1 MSASRVELSI
11 IVPTHN
17 RRERVTT
24 LLGSLARQTEPPE
37 RFEVVVVADGS
48 SDGTEEALRN
58 LELPFDLIVVSQ
70 EQRGVEAARN
80 HGVSRAGGRL
90 CLFLDD
96 DMVADS
102 GLVAAHLRANGNDE
116 QVVGIGRLEKL
127 LGASPPR
134 WARARARER
143 RLHYQ
148 SLTAGRVPSF
158 LDSYGGN
165 LSVPRDLYLQV
176 GGFAEDLRV
185 EGLRFGMRYNDLEL
199 GYRLQRRGANFRFIA
214 DAFAEEDDTESL
226 REYVRDC
233 GHRGASSMALWARHP
248 AFLANQAIGGRADL
262 SGKWNGLLRLVV
274 ALRVPPLAIGVF
286 GSVLPDA
293 LWTRGWSRLLFLSGY
308 WQGVRATVRDRDTW
322 ARLRSG
328 TTILTYHAIGGDREG
343 GSRYVVPVRRF
354 KRQMGWLRARGYV
367 LIDLSELADC
377 IREYRLPPAKA
388 VVITFDDGYQDSVDL
403 AVPILEQF
411 GYPATFFLVSAAGSS
426 NGWSSEPELSGRAL
440 IGVEQARDLAGRVS
454 IGAHTRTH
462 PRLTRIPAD
471 AAREEVEG
479 SKAELEESL
488 GIDIALFSYPY
499 GNNDEEVRGI
509 VADAGFSAACTTVP
523 AQTRPSNDPLS
534 LNRFDVRGRDS
545 ILRFAATLWLHERD
559 MLFTRL
565 RR

>member
-1 MSASRVELSI
+1 
-11 IVPTHN
+11 
-17 RRERVTT
+17 
-24 LLGSLARQTEPPE
+24 
-37 RFEVVVVADGS
+37 
-48 SDGTEEALRN
+48 
-58 LELPFDLIVVSQ
+58 
-70 EQRGVEAARN
+70 
-80 HGVSRAGGRL
+80 
-90 CLFLDD
+90 
-96 DMVADS
+96 
-102 GLVAAHLRANGNDE
+102 
-116 QVVGIGRLEKL
+116 
-127 LGASPPR
+127 
-134 WARARARER
+134 
-143 RLHYQ
+143 
-148 SLTAGRVPSF
+148 
-158 LDSYGGN
+158 
-165 LSVPRDLYLQV
+165 
-176 GGFAEDLRV
+176 
-185 EGLRFGMRYNDLEL
+185 
-199 GYRLQRRGANFRFIA
+199 
-214 DAFAEEDDTESL
+214 
-226 REYVRDC
+226 
-233 GHRGASSMALWARHP
+233 MALWGRHP

-322 ARLRSG
+322 VRLRSG

-354 KRQMGWLRARGYV
+354 KRQMRWLSARGYV
-367 LIDLSELADC
+367 VIDLSELADC
-377 IREYRLPPAKA
+377 IREFRLPPAKA

-499 GNNDEEVRGI
+499 GNNDDEVRGI
-509 VADAGFSAACTTVP
+509 VADAGFFAACTTVP